1 MADNNETAGFDP
13 NNPPQFHILA
23 QYLKDFSFENPNA
36 PASLQPKQ
44 QQPQI
49 QIGVNVNG
57 QPRSETDYEVSLKI
71 EARAGEG
78 NDMLFNIEV
87 DYGGLVR
94 VQNIPAEHVHA
105 TVLIEGPRLLFPF
118 VRQIVADVTRNGG
131 FPPLMIDP
139 IDFSM
144 LYRQRMMQAEQE
156 NGAQGP
162 AN

>member
-1 MADNNETAGFDP
+1 MADNNETAGFDEQAM
-13 NNPPQFHILA
+13 PQFHILA
-23 QYLKDFSFENPNA
+23 QYLKDLSFENPNA

-57 QPRSETDYEVSLKI
+57 QPRSETDFEVSLKI
-71 EARAGEG
+71 EARGGSG
-78 NDMLFNIEV
+78 NDVLFNIEV
-87 DYGGLVR
+87 EYGGLVR
-94 VQNIPAEHVHA
+94 VQNVPPEHVHA

-118 VRQIVADVTRNGG
+118 VRQIVADATRNGG

-139 IDFSM
+139 IDFAQ
-144 LYRQRMMQAEQE
+144 LYRQRMVQAENE
-156 NGAQGP
+156 MGAGQ